1 MSRALRYSLWLLLG
15 LGVMAPLFAQQ
26 ADKRQEDADRAAI
39 EALLQELFAGMKAKD
54 AKRVAPLFHAE
65 ANMQTVALDEVGA
78 PYLGPGDVAAFL
90 KRIAETPE
98 GTVLDEQLTDIHIRL
113 DGPLAHAW
121 TPYRFY
127 VSGNFS
133 HCGVNSFQ
141 LIKEADRWQIVHV
154 LDTRRAENCDEI
166 RKR

>member
-1 MSRALRYSLWLLLG
+1 MIKACAYSLLLLLF
-15 LGVMAPLFAQQ
+15 LGIPAVLFAQQ
-26 ADKRQEDADRAAI
+26 QVDAEKEREEKAAI

-65 ANMQTVALDEVGA
+65 ASMQTVGLDEMGA
-78 PYLGPGDVAAFL
+78 PYLGPGNVEAFL

-98 GTVLDEQLTDIHIRL
+98 GTVLDEQLTDVMIRM

-154 LDTRRAENCDEI
+154 LDTRRTENCEE
-166 RKR
+166 K